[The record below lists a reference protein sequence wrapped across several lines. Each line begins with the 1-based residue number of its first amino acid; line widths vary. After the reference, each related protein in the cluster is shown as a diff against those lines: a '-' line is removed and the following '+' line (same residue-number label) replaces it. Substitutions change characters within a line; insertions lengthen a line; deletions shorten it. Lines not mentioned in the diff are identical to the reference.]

1 MKQRR
6 IKREYRQRSSPAKFL
21 TFCKKVKLSLTDNP
35 NYPDLTW
42 GANTTLRQKYF
53 EKVDGLE
60 VSCHLA
66 SNGDRLLI
74 RERDKLIQ
82 EIILTLDEIASF
94 LEAASI
100 RNPDALFST
109 GFSVTQERRSSHRIR
124 LALTA
129 PTDFTVVNSG
139 ERGKAVG
146 SASSMPGAYNQEI
159 HINKRD
165 PSVEEDWFHKAIFA
179 DVDMKM
185 ENLEPGN
192 TFFRMRHHGP
202 DGPGPWS
209 AIVSTMLT

>member
-1 MKQRR
+1 MQRR
-6 IKREYRQRSSPAKFL
+6 IKRDYRQRSSPAKFL
-21 TFCKKVKLSLTDNP
+21 SFSKKVKLSLTDNL
-35 NYPDLTW
+35 NYPDSTW
-42 GANTTLRQKYF
+42 GAHTTLRQQYF

-82 EIILTLDEIASF
+82 EIILMMDEIASF

-100 RNPDALFST
+100 RNTDALMST
-109 GFSVTQERRSSHRIR
+109 GFSVTQERRTPNRTR
-124 LALTA
+124 LPLVA
-129 PTDFTVVNSG
+129 PPDFIVVNSG

-146 SASSMPGAYNQEI
+146 SASTMPGAYNQEI
-159 HINKRD
+159 HINKKD
-165 PSVEEDWFHKAIFA
+165 PSVEEDWFHKAIFSGA
-179 DVDMKM
+179 EMTM
-185 ENLEPGN
+185 ENLDPGN

-209 AIVSTMLT
+209 AIVSTMVS